1 METLSPEDAER
12 GSPPSPQGGRLPA
25 ERAGWRIVAAKELAD
40 HLLSL
45 RFTILALL
53 IGAAAILSVSAA
65 AGGIRDAAEVVA
77 EPSSQVPALFL
88 KLFTVAPERIPPFFF
103 MVALLA
109 PLLGIAFGFDAVNG
123 ERAQGTLPRL
133 LSQPVYRDDVIN
145 GKFVAGLS
153 VISLVFGALTLI
165 VAGVGMLRIGV
176 VPSGAQIGRLALF
189 LLLTIIYA
197 GFWLALA
204 TLFSVVLRGAATS
217 AIAAIGSWLLA
228 TLFAE
233 LLIGILANV
242 VAPLPP
248 QAGPLEEIRNARV
261 EQNLARVFP
270 GTLYGEAT
278 VVLLTPEQRSL
289 DPLLGS
295 PLLYRLQPGAIP
307 SELRLDQSLLIVWPQ
322 VTGIIALTVLCF
334 AAAYLSFMRQE
345 IRA

>member
-1 METLSPEDAER
+1 METSSALR
-12 GSPPSPQGGRLPA
+12 G
-25 ERAGWRIVAAKELAD
+25 RAGWRIVAAKELAD

-65 AGGIRDAAEVVA
+65 AGGIRDAAEAVA

-153 VISLVFGALTLI
+153 VISLVLGVLTLI

-176 VPSGAQIGRLALF
+176 VPSGAQVARLTLF

-204 TLFSVVLRGAATS
+204 SLFSVVLRGAATS

-233 LLIGILANV
+233 LLVGILANV
-242 VAPLPP
+242 FAPVPP
-248 QAGPLEEIRNARV
+248 QASPLEEIRNARV

-295 PLLYRLQPGAIP
+295 PLLYQLQPGAIP

-322 VTGIIALTVLCF
+322 VTGLIALTVLCF